1 MKVRKAIIPA
11 AGLGTRFLPITKAI
25 PKPMLPIVD
34 KPSIHYIVEEAVEA
48 GIKEIVIV
56 VSEENDTIETY
67 FSENRAL
74 ETKLKKEGKSDLYR
88 AAAEPSRLAK
98 IRFVTQ
104 TDLNGLAGAILCAE
118 RVIGNEPFA
127 LLLGDEVISHEEKET
142 PCMKK
147 LIEVYLDT
155 NKSVIAT
162 MKVSK
167 ENLPKYG
174 NLGIKD
180 KRADRKIVT
189 RIVEK
194 PKPGE
199 ELSDYA
205 IIGRYV
211 FSNEIFDYIKKSR
224 VLNGEIYLTDAL
236 EILAE
241 KNRLLATRFEGT
253 RYDIGDKAGYVSA
266 NIAYALKR
274 GDLSAEIDS
283 FIKTTFEQL

>member
-1 MKVRKAIIPA
+1 MRVRKAVIPA

-48 GIKEIVIV
+48 GIKDIVIV
-56 VSEENDTIETY
+56 VSEKTDAIETY
-67 FSENRAL
+67 FSENSAL
-74 ETKLKKEGKSDLYR
+74 EAKLKREGKTDLYR
-88 AAAEPSRLAK
+88 SAAEPSRMAK
-98 IRFVTQ
+98 IQFVTQ

-118 RVIGNEPFA
+118 RIIGKEPFA
-127 LLLGDEVISHEEKET
+127 LLLGDEVIFHEEKET
-142 PCMKK
+142 PCIKK
-147 LIEVYLDT
+147 LIDVYQDT

-167 ENLPKYG
+167 ENLSKYG

-189 RIVEK
+189 KIVEK
-194 PKPGE
+194 PKQGE

-241 KNRLLATRFEGT
+241 KSRLLATRFEGT
-253 RYDIGDKAGYVSA
+253 RYDIGDKVGYVSA
-266 NIAYALKR
+266 NVAYALKR
-274 GDLSAEIDS
+274 GDLSVEIGN
-283 FIKTTFEQL
+283 FIKTISEQL